1 VADIPYAI
9 PIGVPHARA
18 QNGGRAEALQV
29 DRRMH
34 PDVSRTSSQSLTL
47 QYGGNCEDSRMQILV
62 VDDHPLVREGLKH
75 LLAGLD
81 NETSVVEASS
91 ADAALQAISG
101 RADLDLVLLD
111 LNLPGRDG
119 LSLLADLGREAPD
132 LPVVMLSG
140 EQDPALMRA
149 ALDAGAAGFIPKS
162 TLSQVILPALK
173 LVLAGGVYV
182 PPEMLPGRAPEPAAG
197 GAPELTPRRREV
209 LAQIAAGKSNK
220 EIAAALQLSEP
231 TVKGH
236 VVAVF
241 RALRVRT
248 RTQAI
253 AAATRLGLIS

>member
-1 VADIPYAI
+1 
-9 PIGVPHARA
+9 
-18 QNGGRAEALQV
+18 
-29 DRRMH
+29 MH
-34 PDVSRTSSQSLTL
+34 
-47 QYGGNCEDSRMQILV
+47 ILV

-81 NETSVVEASS
+81 NETKVTEAAG
-91 ADAALQAISG
+91 ADSALQALAG
-101 RADLDLVLLD
+101 QADLDLVLLD

-119 LSLLADLGREAPD
+119 LSLLADIGRQAPD

-162 TLSQVILPALK
+162 SLSQVIIPALK

-182 PPEMLPGRAPEPAAG
+182 PPEMLPGRAVEAPNRD
-197 GAPELTPRRREV
+197 APELTPRRREV
-209 LAQIAAGKSNK
+209 LAQLVAGKSNK
-220 EIAAALQLSEP
+220 EIAQALQLSEP

-241 RALRVRT
+241 RALQVRT

-253 AAATRLGLIS
+253 AAATRLGLISR